1 MFTLLFV
8 CTGNTC
14 RSPMA
19 EFLFRNLVGGL
30 QNIEVVSAGVSTEEG
45 LPASEHALS
54 VMREKGI
61 SLDNHRTR
69 PVNRELVEKADLI
82 LTMTSRHKAI
92 LTNMYPEFRD
102 KIYTLKEYAGEEGD
116 VVDPFG
122 QSEEVYRNCRDE
134 LESLIMRIKDRIV
147 VQLGDKE

>member
-19 EFLFRNLVGGL
+19 EFLFKNLAGDL
-30 QNIEVVSAGVSTEEG
+30 EDLEVLSAGVSTVEG

-69 PVNRELVEKADLI
+69 PVSREIIEKADLV
-82 LTMTSRHKAI
+82 LTMTTRHKEI
-92 LTNMYPEFRD
+92 LISRFPEFRN
-102 KIYTLKEYAGEEGD
+102 KVFTLKEYAGEEGD

-122 QSEEVYRNCRDE
+122 EGEEVYRSCRDE
-134 LESLIMRIKDRIV
+134 LESLIIKIKDRIV
-147 VQLGDKE
+147 KQIENRE